1 MINCLIVDDEPLA
14 RDIMRNFCS
23 HLPDLHIVGDC
34 GNALEAKRL
43 LNQQQVD
50 LLFLDIN
57 LPVLDGVA
65 FLKTLKQVPQVI
77 FTTAYKD
84 YAVNAFDLDACDY
97 LVKPFSLERFIVAVD
112 KAIARLNPVPAADT
126 EKTVIQNSEYFFIKV
141 DGKIFNLKYSE
152 VLFAEAK
159 GNFTRVVTGTGSFLT
174 AVPFSQFEEQ
184 LPRQLFGRV
193 HRSYIV
199 NKSVIHRIEGNTIF
213 IAKYEIP
220 VSSHYK
226 LSFLKGLGM

>member
-43 LNQQQVD
+43 LNQQQVE

-65 FLKTLKQVPQVI
+65 FIKTLKHVPQVI

-112 KAIARLNPVPAADT
+112 KAAARLNQSSIVDT
-126 EKTVIQNSEYFFIKV
+126 EKIVTQNNEYFFIKV
-141 DGKIFNLKYSE
+141 DGKIYNCKYSD

-174 AVPFSQFEEQ
+174 AVPFSQFEAQ
-184 LPRQLFGRV
+184 LPRQLFVRV

-199 NKSVIHRIEGNTIF
+199 NKSIIDRIEGNTIY
-213 IAKYEIP
+213 ISKYEIP
-220 VSSHYK
+220 ISSHYK
-226 LSFLKGLGM
+226 MSFLRGLGM

>member
-65 FLKTLKQVPQVI
+65 FIKTLKQVPQVI

-97 LVKPFSLERFIVAVD
+97 LVKPFSLERFIV
-112 KAIARLNPVPAADT
+112 
-126 EKTVIQNSEYFFIKV
+126 
-141 DGKIFNLKYSE
+141 
-152 VLFAEAK
+152 
-159 GNFTRVVTGTGSFLT
+159 
-174 AVPFSQFEEQ
+174 
-184 LPRQLFGRV
+184 
-193 HRSYIV
+193 
-199 NKSVIHRIEGNTIF
+199 
-213 IAKYEIP
+213 
-220 VSSHYK
+220 
-226 LSFLKGLGM
+226 